1 MEKIEKFY
9 ENTKNAMPHDNVK
22 RIVEIVDKPGNV
34 IDLGCGAGRD
44 TIFLLKN
51 NWKVTAIDK
60 EDTKSIIEKRL
71 TNQEIKN
78 FKFISQSFENIELEK
93 NDLVVSNFSIPFCN
107 KEYFN
112 EFWKKIVDSINRGG
126 YFVGNFFGLKD
137 SWVHIKERMIFLSRK
152 QVEDLF
158 NEFEIIDFQ
167 EIEKDG
173 KTGLGKIKHWHTFD
187 VIARKKF

>member
-1 MEKIEKFY
+1 MKKIEKFY

-22 RIVEIVDKPGNV
+22 RIVEIVDKPGNA

-51 NWKVTAIDK
+51 NWKVIAIDR

-71 TNQEIKN
+71 TNQEIKK

-112 EFWKKIVDSINRGG
+112 EFWKKIVDSINSGG

-137 SWVHIKERMIFLSRK
+137 SWAHIKEKMIFLSRK
-152 QVEDLF
+152 QVKNLL
-158 NEFEIIDFQ
+158 NGFEIIEFK

-173 KTGLGKIKHWHTFD
+173 KTGIGKIKHWHTID